1 MGPGGPVG
9 ARTMAHRLSELLSG
23 IPAIQQA
30 QILSALQKGFDAVLP
45 ARFRGEADVVA
56 LEDGELRVL
65 CSNGAIA
72 SRLRL
77 DAATLAAHL
86 EKRGLPVRRVSVKV
100 RPISR
105 RPRPV
110 KNKPPLPPA
119 ARQAFKVA
127 TDQLEEGEVKAA
139 LQKLLR
145 HHQP

>member
-1 MGPGGPVG
+1 M
-9 ARTMAHRLSELLSG
+9 ARTMARRLGELLSG
-23 IPAIQQA
+23 LPAIQQA
-30 QILSALQKGFDAVLP
+30 QVLSTLQKAFDVVLP

-86 EKRGLPVRRVSVKV
+86 EKRGLAVRRVSVKV

-105 RPRPV
+105 RAPPV
-110 KNKPPLPPA
+110 KGKPPLPTA

-145 HHQP
+145 HHQS